1 MKEPIQKRSIETR
14 NKLMKTAIKLYAD
27 KGYHNVTV
35 DEVASSAGLSTGV
48 AYRYFKNKKDLL
60 LATIQYAY
68 VNIKD
73 MAHMEDNLF
82 MTFSTEEEKLAYI
95 MDKFVM
101 LHQKYYDFHEVL
113 EGLKHSDPDVKE
125 LYDQIENSAMDEVI
139 NRMKLFLPNENNLSE
154 KVYLA
159 VSMLETYCHMRLDE
173 QYKMID
179 FSFVKQE
186 IIRTIVRFRD

>member
-139 NRMKLFLPNENNLSE
+139 NRMKLFLPSE
-154 KVYLA
+154 KNLPEKVHLA

-173 QYKMID
+173 QYKTID

-186 IIRTIVRFRD
+186 IIKTIVRLRD

>member
-125 LYDQIENSAMDEVI
+125 LYLQIENSAMYEVI
-139 NRMKLFLPNENNLSE
+139 NRMKLFLPSE
-154 KVYLA
+154 KNLPEKVHLA

-173 QYKMID
+173 QYKTLD

-186 IIRTIVRFRD
+186 IIKTIVRLRD

>member
-35 DEVASSAGLSTGV
+35 DEVASSAGLSTGG
-48 AYRYFKNKKDLL
+48 AYRYFKNKQDLL
-60 LATIQYAY
+60 LATIRYAY
-68 VNIKD
+68 ENIKD
-73 MAHMEDNLF
+73 MAHMEDTLF
-82 MTFSTEEEKLAYI
+82 RTFSTEEERLSYI

-113 EGLKHSDPDVKE
+113 EGLKHSDPEVKK
-125 LYDQIENSAMDEVI
+125 LYNQIENSAMYEVV
-139 NRMKLFLPNENNLSE
+139 NRMKLFLPSE
-154 KVYLA
+154 KNLPEKVHLA

-173 QYKMID
+173 QYKTLD

-186 IIRTIVRFRD
+186 IIKTIVRLRN

>member
-125 LYDQIENSAMDEVI
+125 LYEQIENSAMDEVI

-154 KVYLA
+154 KVYIA

-173 QYKMID
+173 QYKTLD

-186 IIRTIVRFRD
+186 IIKTIVRLRD

>member
-139 NRMKLFLPNENNLSE
+139 NRMKLFLPSE
-154 KVYLA
+154 KNLPEKVHLA

-173 QYKMID
+173 QYKTLD

-186 IIRTIVRFRD
+186 IIKTIVRLRD

>member
-125 LYDQIENSAMDEVI
+125 LYDQIENSAMYEVI
-139 NRMKLFLPNENNLSE
+139 NRMKLFLPSE
-154 KVYLA
+154 KNLPEKVHLA

-173 QYKMID
+173 QYKTLD

-186 IIRTIVRFRD
+186 IIKTIVRLRD

>member
-60 LATIQYAY
+60 LATIRYAY
-68 VNIKD
+68 ENIKD
-73 MAHMEDNLF
+73 MAHMEDTLF
-82 MTFSTEEEKLAYI
+82 RTFSTEEERLSYI

-101 LHQKYYDFHEVL
+101 LHQKYCDFHEVL
-113 EGLKHSDPDVKE
+113 EGLKHSDPEVKK
-125 LYDQIENSAMDEVI
+125 LYNQIENSAMYEVI
-139 NRMKLFLPNENNLSE
+139 NRMKLFLPSE
-154 KVYLA
+154 KNLPEKVHLA

-173 QYKMID
+173 QYKTLD

-186 IIRTIVRFRD
+186 IIKTIVRLRD

>member
-139 NRMKLFLPNENNLSE
+139 NRMKLFLPNEKNLSE

>member
-125 LYDQIENSAMDEVI
+125 LYVQIENSAMYEVI
-139 NRMKLFLPNENNLSE
+139 NRMKLFLPSE
-154 KVYLA
+154 KNLPEKVHLA

-173 QYKMID
+173 QYKTLD

-186 IIRTIVRFRD
+186 IIKTIVRLRD

>member
-125 LYDQIENSAMDEVI
+125 LYEQIENSAMDEVI

-154 KVYLA
+154 KVYIA

-173 QYKMID
+173 QYKTLD
-179 FSFVKQE
+179 FFFVKQE
-186 IIRTIVRFRD
+186 IIKTIVRLRD

>member
-125 LYDQIENSAMDEVI
+125 LYVQIENSAMYEVI

-173 QYKMID
+173 QYKTLD

-186 IIRTIVRFRD
+186 IIKTIVRLRD